1 MPWCSTTWATRR
13 SWNACTAIAASC
25 WRPARPAATITEAP
39 AAARRTPAQQVG
51 LWLGPLIAAI
61 FCLLPP
67 SEGLPVEALRIA
79 GLALWMGIW
88 WATEAAPI
96 AATSLLPLVFVPLM
110 GAGTERQA
118 GAPYANPIVLLLL
131 GGSFIALAI
140 ERWGLHRRIALNV
153 LVRVGDRPRAMVFGF
168 MLATAF
174 ISMWISNTATTLMM
188 MPIALSVAGASG
200 GGRTAFAASMALGV
214 AYAAS
219 IGGVATPIG
228 TPTNLIAM
236 GWLKDNLGQA
246 VSFAQWMALGV
257 PTMLL
262 LLPPAWALVTWRMG
276 VAGGHDA
283 AAADEIRREHGALGR
298 IESGEARVLA
308 IFAVVI
314 ALWVLGEALR
324 GPLGLTGVTDMS
336 VVMAGAVAMMVL
348 PAGAQGRGRALL
360 TWEEARQAPWAVVL
374 LFGGG
379 ISLAEAM
386 ERTQLAAWLGGQLG
400 VLDGAPDVVLVL
412 AVTALVIVLTEFMSN
427 VASITMLLPVLG
439 VLAAATGTD
448 PVALIAPA
456 AIAAS
461 CGFMMPAGTGPN
473 AVAYGTGMFTVAR
486 MMARGL
492 GVNIAALLV
501 LTAVGVWLAPLVL
514 G

>member
-1 MPWCSTTWATRR
+1 MA
-13 SWNACTAIAASC
+13 
-25 WRPARPAATITEAP
+25 
-39 AAARRTPAQQVG
+39 V
-51 LWLGPLIAAI
+51 
-61 FCLLPP
+61 
-67 SEGLPVEALRIA
+67 
-79 GLALWMGIW
+79 W
-88 WATEAAPI
+88 WATEAVPI
-96 AATSLLPLVFVPLM
+96 AATSLLPLVIIPLA

-153 LVRVGDRPRAMVFGF
+153 LARSGDRPRAMVFGF

-188 MPIALSVAGASG
+188 MPIALSVAAAAGAG
-200 GGRTAFAASMALGV
+200 DRTKFAAAMALGV

-236 GWLKDNLGQA
+236 GWIKDQLG
-246 VSFAQWMALGV
+246 VTISFAQWMAMGI

-262 LLPPAWALVTWRMG
+262 LLPPAWLLVTWGMNVSG
-276 VAGGHDA
+276 AHDTA
-283 AAADEIRREHGALGR
+283 AAAEVRRERDALGA
-298 IESGEARVLA
+298 ISGTEARVLA
-308 IFAVVI
+308 VFALVI
-314 ALWVLGEALR
+314 ALWVSGEFLR
-324 GPLGLTGVTDMS
+324 GPLGWKGITDMS
-336 VVMAGAVAMMVL
+336 IVMAGAIAMLVI
-348 PAGAQGRGRALL
+348 PAGRAAPGRALL
-360 TWEEARQAPWAVVL
+360 TWDEARQAPWAVVL

-386 ERTQLAAWLGGQLG
+386 ERTKLAAWMGDQLG
-400 VLDGAPDVVLVL
+400 VLSGAPEIVLVL

-439 VLAAATGTD
+439 VLAVATGAD
-448 PVALIAPA
+448 PLVLITPA

-473 AVAYGTGMFTVAR
+473 AVAYGTGLFTVAQ
-486 MMARGL
+486 MMTRGL
-492 GVNIAALLV
+492 LVNIAALLV
-501 LTAVGVWLAPLVL
+501 LTGIGLWVAPRVF
-514 G
+514 GG